1 MPRKSAFIRPRRGQT
16 IFRVEWKKDQPTV
29 VPYVVETFASSSLAV
44 RTPAGKELVIMG
56 VDALAPFGS
65 SQEDALSR
73 DFVRIATAVVKTG
86 SDSKKAL
93 SSVGKLAT
101 LMK

>member
-1 MPRKSAFIRPRRGQT
+1 MARNSSFIRPRRGQT

-44 RTPAGKELVIMG
+44 RNPAGKEQVIMG
-56 VDALAPFGS
+56 VDALAQFGAT
-65 SQEDALSR
+65 QEEALGR
-73 DFVRIATAVVKTG
+73 DFMRIATTVVKTG
-86 SDSKKAL
+86 ADSKKAL
-93 SSVGKLAT
+93 NHAGKLAT

>member
-1 MPRKSAFIRPRRGQT
+1 MARNSAFIRPRRGQT

-44 RTPAGKELVIMG
+44 RSPAGKEQVIMG
-56 VDALAPFGS
+56 VEALAQFGAT
-65 SQEDALSR
+65 QEDALSR
-73 DFVRIATAVVKTG
+73 DFVRIATSVVKTG
-86 SDSKKAL
+86 TDSRKAL

-101 LMK
+101 LLK

>member
-16 IFRVEWKKDQPTV
+16 IFRVEWKKDQPHL

-44 RTPAGKELVIMG
+44 RNPAGKEQVIIG
-56 VDALAPFGS
+56 VDALAQFGAS
-65 SQEDALSR
+65 LEDALSR
-73 DFVRIATAVVKTG
+73 DFLRIATAVVKTG

-93 SSVGKLAT
+93 SSAGKLAM
-101 LMK
+101 LLK